1 MGRLEAGGS
10 ALAARTSVAA
20 PTGTVIGR
28 APGEKQ
34 QDAERDD
41 RASARDSKTTHTT
54 APALRPTPCQP
65 GHTVAEATR
74 ARNAPRGSAI
84 VPVVQSI
91 APTDKVDL
99 LIVGA
104 HGPDLR
110 GLRSHLGERLDGAI
124 RGLRITAKTVG
135 IGIPVAGP
143 STAKRVFQLEPK
155 AVIHLG
161 TCGVFPG
168 FEQYRPH
175 DVIVGT
181 QVTLVDH
188 AVNAYRASF
197 PEPMQTTLA
206 THTMLS
212 QGLAA
217 CGPRTHMA
225 GIGSTLALTVDD
237 TLAAEV
243 PQRCPVHAE
252 SLEAFGIAHACQ
264 LAQTPFACVLGATHV
279 VGSRGRDDWRQ
290 FERQSTISA
299 AEVLIAWIMAG
310 AQGMPH
316 ARPA

>member
-1 MGRLEAGGS
+1 MHQPSIL
-10 ALAARTSVAA
+10 
-20 PTGTVIGR
+20 
-28 APGEKQ
+28 PG
-34 QDAERDD
+34 
-41 RASARDSKTTHTT
+41 
-54 APALRPTPCQP
+54 
-65 GHTVAEATR
+65 
-74 ARNAPRGSAI
+74 
-84 VPVVQSI
+84 
-91 APTDKVDL
+91 DKVDL
-99 LIVGA
+99 LIVAA
-104 HGPDLR
+104 HGPELR
-110 GLRSHLGERLDGAI
+110 GLRTHLGERLDGAI

-135 IGIPVAGP
+135 IGMPVAGP

-161 TCGVFPG
+161 TCGIFPG
-168 FEQYRPH
+168 LEQYQPH

-217 CGPRTHMA
+217 YGPRTHMA
-225 GIGSTLALTVDD
+225 GIGTTLALTIDD

-243 PQRCPVHAE
+243 PQRANAHAE
-252 SLEAFGIAHACQ
+252 SLEAFGIAHACT
-264 LAQTPFACVLGATHV
+264 LAQTPYTCVLAASHV
-279 VGSRGRDDWRQ
+279 VGSRGREDWHR
-290 FERQSTISA
+290 FERQSTIAA
-299 AEVLIAWIMAG
+299 AEVLIAWLMAG